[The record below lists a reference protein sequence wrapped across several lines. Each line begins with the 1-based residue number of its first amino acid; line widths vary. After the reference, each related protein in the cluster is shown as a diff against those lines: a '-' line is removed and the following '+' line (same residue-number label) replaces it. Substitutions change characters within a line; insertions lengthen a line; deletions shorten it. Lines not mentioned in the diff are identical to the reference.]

1 MHSMNDFPIAAT
13 ALTVLYALLC
23 LAVIAI
29 WAQPQ
34 RVRPWHAR
42 LRPALFAHDR
52 VMAMRELWQDLT
64 LSAGG
69 LAAIAFTL
77 GALATALGC
86 VLLALIGLAARAVS
100 DDILAMH
107 AAKSEPTDRTP

>member
-1 MHSMNDFPIAAT
+1 MHSMNDFPIVAT
-13 ALTVLYALLC
+13 VLTGLYALLC
-23 LAVIAI
+23 FAVIAI

-42 LRPALFAHDR
+42 LLTSLFAHDR

-69 LAAIAFTL
+69 LAAIALTL
-77 GALATALGC
+77 DALATALGC
-86 VLLALIGLAARAVS
+86 VLLALIGLAARAVG
-100 DDILAMH
+100 DDIVAVH
-107 AAKSEPTDRTP
+107 AATSAQAERTP